1 MKLLCYRFGDVLKSY
16 YYFQIKSLLKY
27 FTQLRR
33 INTQKKSFPGSEN
46 IDKTAWVTIRSLGPI
61 QIWVKSYKPSTFT
74 KKAQRITLLGFHC
87 IYDPK
92 FILILYLIFGL
103 AGTVRLHVTL
113 DDLKIHDSNPS
124 DALGRESECNFTT
137 RLLVTLRSN

>member
-27 FTQLRR
+27 FTHLRR
-33 INTQKKSFPGSEN
+33 INIKKTFPGSKN
-46 IDKTAWVTIRSLGPI
+46 IDKTAWVTIRSLDPI

-74 KKAQRITLLGFHC
+74 KKAQRITLLGFPF
-87 IYDPK
+87 IYDSK

-113 DDLKIHDSNPS
+113 EDLKSM
-124 DALGRESECNFTT
+124 T
-137 RLLVTLRSN
+137 RIPVMHSAGNRNATSLQGFW